1 MRISDWSSEC
11 AVPICRRRAL
21 GRGRGEPRPGRKG
34 LGDTMARAA
43 EPLPTRPLGRT
54 PSGIEIPLVAGP
66 GHHRTASEG
75 EPGQWPFTRGIFPD
89 GYTGRTWTMR
99 QYSGFGTAEESNARY
114 KFLLES
120 GQTGLSVALDLP
132 TQCGYD
138 PVDPIAGPEIGKV
151 GVSLSNLSEM
161 E

>member
-1 MRISDWSSEC
+1 
-11 AVPICRRRAL
+11 
-21 GRGRGEPRPGRKG
+21 
-34 LGDTMARAA
+34 MARAA

-120 GQTGLSVALDLP
+120 RSEEHTSELQ
-132 TQCGYD
+132 
-138 PVDPIAGPEIGKV
+138 
-151 GVSLSNLSEM
+151 SLMRISYAVFCLKKKTKNTKQHK
-161 E
+161 

>member
-1 MRISDWSSEC
+1 
-11 AVPICRRRAL
+11 
-21 GRGRGEPRPGRKG
+21 
-34 LGDTMARAA
+34 MARAA

-120 GQTGLSVALDLP
+120 GQTGLSVADRKSVVSGKSVSVRVDL
-132 TQCGYD
+132 
-138 PVDPIAGPEIGKV
+138 
-151 GVSLSNLSEM
+151 GVRRSLTKKKTITTNLTENKHK
-161 E
+161 